1 MVRSAGRASKVFGK
15 MLEGIAETHRIDTS
29 HVKWVTRLAQL
40 FWSLVEVAVLGSVP
54 NIVFRHWLKLHYLFQ
69 FLLIFLGTLLISVTM
84 QCFGTLTFALTV
96 ALHTATLAL
105 EDAFRGEN
113 KWWNRI
119 KSLLISAVV
128 IVALMGFFFLV
139 SFFLGGEMW
148 DRIACVQKCTPTKL
162 LICRK
167 ECFTPRQ

>member
-1 MVRSAGRASKVFGK
+1 
-15 MLEGIAETHRIDTS
+15 
-29 HVKWVTRLAQL
+29 
-40 FWSLVEVAVLGSVP
+40 
-54 NIVFRHWLKLHYLFQ
+54 
-69 FLLIFLGTLLISVTM
+69 M
-84 QCFGTLTFALTV
+84 QCFGALTFALTV

-148 DRIACVQKCTPTKL
+148 DRIV
-162 LICRK
+162 
-167 ECFTPRQ
+167 